1 MSGLAIV
8 FREILCYEVRKMIN
22 ETQLLNHIYQTA
34 EMGQDGIQ
42 SVLKYADEPKLL
54 SALNAQMNEY
64 RQLQDSAGAMLRARN
79 REPEGIGTMAKASS
93 EMMSAMK
100 TMVDHSATKIAEMMI
115 QGSTMGVTKSIR
127 TLRDCDLKDPQV
139 EALADR
145 LLRTEEANIKEMKAF
160 L

>member
-1 MSGLAIV
+1 MLS
-8 FREILCYEVRKMIN
+8 

-42 SVLKYADEPKLL
+42 SVLKYANEPKLC
-54 SALNAQMNEY
+54 SALNAQMTEY
-64 RQLQDSAGAMLRARN
+64 RKLQDSASQMLKERN
-79 REPEGIGTMAKASS
+79 REPAGINPMAKMGS

-100 TMVDHSATKIAEMMI
+100 TMTDHSATKIAEMMI

-127 TLRDCDLKDPQV
+127 TIRDCDLKDERV
-139 EALADR
+139 KDLADK
-145 LLRTEEANIKEMKAF
+145 LLQTEQANIEEMKKF